1 MIRREWIPT
10 SAIPIPSCVILACC
24 RRLLGDT
31 DDADCTDS
39 FRYRSK
45 SIVDERR
52 GSMAL
57 NDKKILFHAQFFCIN
72 TIRPTEIPQTANGKW
87 SIEHTLQKF
96 DNRSFQYGHTSTF
109 GEKKVDQ
116 PRVQK
121 ECYCSRFCLYV

>member
-1 MIRREWIPT
+1 MIRRECIPT

-31 DDADCTDS
+31 DEADCTDS

-57 NDKKILFHAQFFCIN
+57 NDKKIVFHVQLGLGKSRREGKKTGVFFDLW
-72 TIRPTEIPQTANGKW
+72 A
-87 SIEHTLQKF
+87 HLHQK
-96 DNRSFQYGHTSTF
+96 RL
-109 GEKKVDQ
+109 EKKVDQ
-116 PRVQK
+116 FKRCAIALTLLSVRLT
-121 ECYCSRFCLYV
+121 SIFAI